1 MATLQDVR
9 GHDTEELERLA
20 SPPTQIPLGFTTVEE
35 ATALEP
41 PHPSTLP
48 SQLNRS
54 TTVLEITALEGT
66 IPTSTQLD
74 ESTTTKI
81 ITGVKTSPS
90 PAPLQ
95 LNGSATFSRPKNTF
109 AAIVR
114 TVRFQYYWENP
125 QDSIG
130 TSCGV
135 LGNEKL
141 KCWEAKGP
149 ALELTRDLVP
159 EILKHLN
166 CCKEDVYGG
175 KSVRRLL
182 GFGIYMVGKS
192 EADARPFLII
202 SGDRDPRRKAM
213 KLIQESKVLD
223 QFRDR
228 GGVAIRELS
237 KPPISDGPVTLVADY
252 TTQAL
257 DSVAEG
263 SRVVFYDASSEVRN
277 GFGIQVYTLKR
288 DANGSI
294 YRQKA
299 TIGCILWFREK
310 YLGWTAAHAFS
321 DVLLSSYGGSSN
333 DEESDTEFA
342 FDDET
347 EDISIE
353 PVKGVSVNTHNGGC
367 PLGIKS

>member
-1 MATLQDVR
+1 MATLQDVTGR
-9 GHDTEELERLA
+9 DAEELGRLPF
-20 SPPTQIPLGFTTVEE
+20 PPTQIPLGFTTVEE

-41 PHPSTLP
+41 IHPSTWP
-48 SQLNRS
+48 SQPNGS
-54 TTVLEITALEGT
+54 TTVQEITALEGP
-66 IPTSTQLD
+66 IPTPSQLD
-74 ESTTTKI
+74 ESITTKV
-81 ITGVKTSPS
+81 ITGMKTSPQC
-90 PAPLQ
+90 PAPRQ
-95 LNGSATFSRPKNTF
+95 LNGSVTFSRPKNKF

-175 KSVRRLL
+175 ISVRRLL

-252 TTQAL
+252 TTQDL
-257 DSVAEG
+257 DSVAEE
-263 SRVVFYDASSEVRN
+263 SKVIFYDASSEVRN

-288 DANGSI
+288 NANGSI

-310 YLGWTAAHAFS
+310 YLGLTAAHAFF
-321 DVLLSSYGGSSN
+321 DIPLSSYGGSSS
-333 DEESDTEFA
+333 DEENDTEFA

-347 EDISIE
+347 GDVSIE
-353 PVKGVSVNTHNGGC
+353 SGKGVSLNIHQRWL
-367 PLGIKS
+367 PLKN